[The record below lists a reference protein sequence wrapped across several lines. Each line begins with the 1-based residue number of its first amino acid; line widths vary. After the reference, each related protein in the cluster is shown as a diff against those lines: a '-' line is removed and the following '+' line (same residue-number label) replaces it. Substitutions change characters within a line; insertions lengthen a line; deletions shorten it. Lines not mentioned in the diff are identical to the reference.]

1 MPPTDGAAATLAGT
15 GASVSAYG
23 FAPALGRASAA
34 ATTLETLLPLLLQ
47 LLGVYCRCCFMRT
60 AQLGRRAMS
69 VGVSPLYKPLKPS
82 CFTMP
87 AKPPTQHTQHAQHE
101 TIGKPEHSV

>member
-1 MPPTDGAAATLAGT
+1 
-15 GASVSAYG
+15 
-23 FAPALGRASAA
+23 
-34 ATTLETLLPLLLQ
+34 
-47 LLGVYCRCCFMRT
+47 
-60 AQLGRRAMS
+60 MS